1 MTISTSPI
9 IKGLLKIELY
19 KFHFTRRYYGNHH
32 YFLFLCLLRCFNST
46 GYSYLFQ
53 SFYYFFFFILI
64 NNLFKLIISFINDL
78 INYSFII
85 NFIIKLK

>member
-53 SFYYFFFFILI
+53 SFYFFIF
-64 NNLFKLIISFINDL
+64 LFDFDNQFIYLN
-78 INYSFII
+78 
-85 NFIIKLK
+85 

>member
-46 GYSYLFQ
+46 GYSYSFQ
-53 SFYYFFFFILI
+53 SFPKIKKQFHFQ
-64 NNLFKLIISFINDL
+64 NVDL
-78 INYSFII
+78 N
-85 NFIIKLK
+85 